1 MSDSEVSSQRLTK
14 FPAFDGFRGVAVLV
28 VVFSHLPQV
37 VDSELYNV
45 AWKLN
50 QAPRTGYVALDIFFA
65 ISGFFI
71 TRLLLRERAKTGR
84 ISFSNFYGRRALRIF
99 PVYYMA
105 VVSCYFVFHFGAWD
119 TLSLLSYTSNFY
131 HPFHPAPHPLEQTW
145 SLSVEEQFYFF
156 WPLLVLLVPQR
167 LLSVVTGRV
176 IPALAIVSGL
186 VIAAIYGSRD
196 NVLSGDL
203 VYMSIFTRMLSL
215 SLGSWL
221 AVREFEKRSLHGLHC
236 VLLLAV
242 AILLLIVDR
251 VGRDTG
257 IITSQAAYWT
267 VALAAYAMISVSFV
281 STMVFDD
288 GIVKRGLTTFLSMPI
303 LRGFGHI
310 SYAMYVVHLPVLF
323 YLGLNDG
330 ALNGNKAPLMQVALA
345 FAITLALS
353 VLSYFAL
360 ESPLS
365 SFRANF
371 GGAPGQP
378 AESPVVEALPT
389 GAPSN

>member
-1 MSDSEVSSQRLTK
+1 MSDPEVSSKRLAQ
-14 FPAFDGFRGVAVLV
+14 FPAFDGFRGMAVLV

-37 VDSELYNV
+37 VDSDMYNM

-50 QAPRTGYVALDIFFA
+50 QAPRAAYVVLDIFFA
-65 ISGFFI
+65 VSGFFI

-84 ISFSNFYGRRALRIF
+84 ISFFNFYARRALRIV
-99 PVYYMA
+99 PVYYIA
-105 VVSCYFVFHFGAWD
+105 VVSCYFVFHFGPWD
-119 TLSLLSYTSNFY
+119 TLSLLTYTFNFY

-167 LLSVVTGRV
+167 LLSAVTGRV
-176 IPALAIVSGL
+176 VPALAIVSGL
-186 VIAAIYGSRD
+186 VIAAGYGGRE

-203 VYMSIFTRMLSL
+203 VYMSICTRMLSL
-215 SLGSWL
+215 SLGGWL
-221 AVREFEKRSLHGLHC
+221 AVREFEKRSLRGRHC
-236 VLLLAV
+236 VLFLAV
-242 AILLLIVDR
+242 AILLLIADR
-251 VGRDTG
+251 VGRSTD

-267 VALAAYAMISVSFV
+267 LALAAYAMISVSFV

-288 GIVKRGLTTFLSMPI
+288 GAVKRGLTTFLSMPI

-330 ALNGNKAPLMQVALA
+330 ALNGNKAPLMQVVLA

-353 VLSYFAL
+353 VLSFFAL

-365 SFRANF
+365 SFKARF
-371 GGAPGQP
+371 GGAPDQP

>member
-1 MSDSEVSSQRLTK
+1 M
-14 FPAFDGFRGVAVLV
+14 AAG
-28 VVFSHLPQV
+28 
-37 VDSELYNV
+37 
-45 AWKLN
+45 
-50 QAPRTGYVALDIFFA
+50 
-65 ISGFFI
+65 I
-71 TRLLLRERAKTGR
+71 TL
-84 ISFSNFYGRRALRIF
+84 
-99 PVYYMA
+99 
-105 VVSCYFVFHFGAWD
+105 
-119 TLSLLSYTSNFY
+119 
-131 HPFHPAPHPLEQTW
+131 
-145 SLSVEEQFYFF
+145 
-156 WPLLVLLVPQR
+156 
-167 LLSVVTGRV
+167 
-176 IPALAIVSGL
+176 
-186 VIAAIYGSRD
+186 
-196 NVLSGDL
+196 LSGDL

-215 SLGSWL
+215 SLGGWL

-267 VALAAYAMISVSFV
+267 LALAAYAMISVSFV
-281 STMVFDD
+281 STMVFDN

-303 LRGFGHI
+303 LRGFSHI

>member
-1 MSDSEVSSQRLTK
+1 MSDSELSSQRLTK

-37 VDSELYNV
+37 VDSDLYNV

-99 PVYYMA
+99 PVYYFS
-105 VVSCYFVFHFGAWD
+105 VVSCYFVFHFGAGD

-215 SLGSWL
+215 SLGGWL

-251 VGRDTG
+251 IGRDTG

-281 STMVFDD
+281 STMVFDNS
-288 GIVKRGLTTFLSMPI
+288 IVKRGLTTFLSMPI

-360 ESPLS
+360 ENPLS
-365 SFRANF
+365 SFKANF